1 MYCLQVISVEKSSAS
16 MLSTKIEI
24 KLKKGEPGAW
34 SKLDFP
40 RTEPKKVEPKPQE
53 VQPAEDDYEDLSTV
67 EAVQSMG
74 KVNVSG

>member
-1 MYCLQVISVEKSSAS
+1 

-40 RTEPKKVEPKPQE
+40 RTEAKKEEAKP
-53 VQPAEDDYEDLSTV
+53 VDIKPSDDDYEDLSTV
-67 EAVQSMG
+67 EAIQSMG
-74 KVNVSG
+74 KVNVTG

>member
-1 MYCLQVISVEKSSAS
+1 

-40 RTEPKKVEPKPQE
+40 RTQTKKEEAKPQGD
-53 VQPAEDDYEDLSTV
+53 VRPSDDDYEDLSTV
-67 EAVQSMG
+67 EAVQSIG
-74 KVNVSG
+74 RVNVTDE

>member
-1 MYCLQVISVEKSSAS
+1 

-40 RTEPKKVEPKPQE
+40 RTLVKKVEAKPQDDAR
-53 VQPAEDDYEDLSTV
+53 PSDDDYEDLSTV

-74 KVNVSG
+74 KVNVTDA

>member
-1 MYCLQVISVEKSSAS
+1 

-40 RTEPKKVEPKPQE
+40 RTEPKKEEAKPQD
-53 VQPAEDDYEDLSTV
+53 VAPSEDDYEDLSTV
-67 EAVQSMG
+67 EAIQSMG
-74 KVNVSG
+74 KVNVSGL